1 VKRLGDGAQAF
12 AERRQAER
20 HDHEFLEINRG
31 VGVRAAVDDVGHR
44 HGQDF
49 GVRPA
54 EIFEQRLVQTGGGG
68 LGVRQRDGENGVRA
82 ELGLRFRAVELEHRG
97 VHRQLIERVQADEF
111 GRDDVGDVF
120 DGLLHAL
127 AAETFLVA
135 VAEFDG
141 FVFAGAGAAGHRR
154 AAERAAAQRHVNFH
168 GGVTA
173 RVEDFARLAFKL
185 VEPWMM

>member
-31 VGVRAAVDDVGHR
+31 VRVRAAVDDVGHR
-44 HGQDF
+44 HGQHF

-54 EIFEQRLVQTGGGG
+54 EIAEQRLVQSGGGG
-68 LGVRQRDGENGVRA
+68 LGVRQRHGENGVGA
-82 ELGLRFRAVELEHRG
+82 ELGLRFRAVELEHGG
-97 VHRQLIERVQADEF
+97 VHGQLIVRIESDEF
-111 GRDDVGDVF
+111 GRDDIGDVF

-135 VAEFDG
+135 VTKFDG

-154 AAERAAAQRHVNFH
+154 I
-168 GGVTA
+168 
-173 RVEDFARLAFKL
+173 DSKRLL
-185 VEPWMM
+185 PREG